1 MSDAITALFQ
11 KYYNAATPE
20 DEDLA
25 IMKLSGAY
33 LRMTEQ
39 QKYEFDQIVNND
51 NLVVNRF
58 DDDGDDFFFDYDGD
72 ALASAGFG
80 VDEDY

>member
-1 MSDAITALFQ
+1 
-11 KYYNAATPE
+11 
-20 DEDLA
+20 
-25 IMKLSGAY
+25 
-33 LRMTEQ
+33 MTEQ

-58 DDDGDDFFFDYDGD
+58 DDDGDEFFFDYDGD

>member
-1 MSDAITALFQ
+1 MSDINALFQ
-11 KYYNAATPE
+11 KYYIAETE
-20 DEDLA
+20 EERDLA
-25 IMKLSGAY
+25 VMKLSGAY
-33 LRMTEQ
+33 LRMNEQ

-51 NLVVNRF
+51 DLVVNRF
-58 DDDGDDFFFDYDGD
+58 DDEGDQFFFDDDGD

>member
-1 MSDAITALFQ
+1 MSDINALFQ
-11 KYYNAATPE
+11 KYYLAEAEE
-20 DEDLA
+20 DRDLA
-25 IMKLSGAY
+25 VMKLSGAY
-33 LRMTEQ
+33 LRMNEQ

-58 DDDGDDFFFDYDGD
+58 DDETDEFFFDYDGD